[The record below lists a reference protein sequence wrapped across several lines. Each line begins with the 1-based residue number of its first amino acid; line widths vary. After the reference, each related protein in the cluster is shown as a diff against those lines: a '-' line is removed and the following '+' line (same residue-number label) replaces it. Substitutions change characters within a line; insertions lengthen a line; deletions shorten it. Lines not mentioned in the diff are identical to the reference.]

1 MARSLREVAH
11 DLNNALLPV
20 RAYGELALRK
30 VDRGEDPR
38 EEIEQMLEAATRVG
52 EIVDQLRAEARRAE
66 DEPR

>member
-38 EEIEQMLEAATRVG
+38 EEIEQMLEAATRAG